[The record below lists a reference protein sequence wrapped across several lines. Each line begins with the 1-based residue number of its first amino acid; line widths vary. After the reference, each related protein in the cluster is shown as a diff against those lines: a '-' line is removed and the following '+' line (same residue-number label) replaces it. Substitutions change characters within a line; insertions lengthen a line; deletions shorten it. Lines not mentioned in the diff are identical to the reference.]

1 MQKSEFITLIEH
13 QAWADKR
20 VANALLALPSVHEK
34 SKKLFDHILAAQH
47 TWLSR
52 IENRIPVMDVWPIL
66 SNEAW
71 YPLIAD
77 HRERLM
83 AIVNS
88 DRCEQIISYKN
99 TAGTEFTNTV
109 SEILLH
115 LTLHSQYHRG
125 QVISYSI
132 ELFDKAPVVDMIAFL
147 RSK

>member
-1 MQKSEFITLIEH
+1 
-13 QAWADKR
+13 
-20 VANALLALPSVHEK
+20 
-34 SKKLFDHILAAQH
+34 
-47 TWLSR
+47 
-52 IENRIPVMDVWPIL
+52 MDVWPIL

-71 YPLIAD
+71 YSLIAE

-83 AIVNS
+83 AMVNS
-88 DRCEQIISYKN
+88 DRCEQIINYKN

-132 ELFDKAPVVDMIAFL
+132 ELFDKAPVVDLIAFL